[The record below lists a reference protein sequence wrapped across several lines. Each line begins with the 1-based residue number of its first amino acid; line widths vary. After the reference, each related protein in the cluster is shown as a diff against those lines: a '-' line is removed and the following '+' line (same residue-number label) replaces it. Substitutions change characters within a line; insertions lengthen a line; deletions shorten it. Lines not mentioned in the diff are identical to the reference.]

1 MWHTFFFFF
10 SLAPYLTGQ
19 TALTYMHVLITG
31 STRGIGRAIAE
42 GVARRLSDGGMLFLG
57 CRELSAGE
65 ALAEELRPMSRA
77 RMVPLRLDVTCAST
91 LAAAVAF
98 VERTSGRLDALINN
112 AGILLERRGCRLADI
127 VEPTLLV
134 NFDGLVDITRAFL
147 RIMGGPDS
155 QIINLSSG
163 AGLRAA
169 RALSAIDRAALDGAS
184 DVASLRSTLAK
195 LCVRAA
201 AHPHGAG
208 ETPIYALSKAGV
220 NSYTRLL
227 ARRVRVRVNACSPG
241 FCRTEIAG
249 TAADYSTREPKTPA
263 LGATVAVRL
272 LFGEIGGGAATGTFF
287 KESSKP
293 GTPVAEAQSS
303 VEPWE
308 D

>member
-1 MWHTFFFFF
+1 
-10 SLAPYLTGQ
+10 
-19 TALTYMHVLITG
+19 MHVLITG

-112 AGILLERRGCRLADI
+112 AGILLERRGCRL
-127 VEPTLLV
+127 VEATLLV

-169 RALSAIDRAALDGAS
+169 RALSAIDRAALDGAPHWQNS
-184 DVASLRSTLAK
+184 AYGPPHIRTVPVRRPYTL
-195 LCVRAA
+195 
-201 AHPHGAG
+201 
-208 ETPIYALSKAGV
+208 
-220 NSYTRLL
+220 
-227 ARRVRVRVNACSPG
+227 
-241 FCRTEIAG
+241 
-249 TAADYSTREPKTPA
+249 
-263 LGATVAVRL
+263 
-272 LFGEIGGGAATGTFF
+272 
-287 KESSKP
+287 
-293 GTPVAEAQSS
+293 
-303 VEPWE
+303 
-308 D
+308 